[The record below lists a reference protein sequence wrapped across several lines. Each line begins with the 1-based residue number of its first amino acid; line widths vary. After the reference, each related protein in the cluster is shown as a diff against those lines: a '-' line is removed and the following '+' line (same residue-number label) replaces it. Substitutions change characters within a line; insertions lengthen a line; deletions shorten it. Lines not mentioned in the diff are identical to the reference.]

1 MLIHSL
7 IHSLIHDMSK
17 YEVSFLPSQ
26 KLVDGKSKDFR

>member
-1 MLIHSL
+1 MFIHSL

-26 KLVDGKSKDFR
+26 KQLDGKCKDFR